1 MYIFFFLRVN
11 AIQRFIKEILHI
23 NITLICV
30 AHTRLHIIVHTPIKI
45 ILKK

>member
-30 AHTRLHIIVHTPIKI
+30 AHTGLHIIIHTPIKI